1 MTFSL
6 CCWRFAFGARV
17 IETLLKL
24 SINVTR
30 QLFLFFN
37 SRCWDMKAVWHR
49 ELSFSSD
56 PRSEAS
62 EYYFSYIQRYLM
74 TAVCSTSEWFIL
86 RSLPSSPE
94 SNDSSHSLHAFTS
107 PMFIS
112 FLAPSFASCHSMIF
126 LFFFMLYWIIICF
139 ALLFRELVEGWAGS
153 YVRFRSFSC
162 FQFFLKSSIINHSS
176 AASK

>member
-62 EYYFSYIQRYLM
+62 EYYVSYIQRYLM

-86 RSLPSSPE
+86 CSLPYVYIVPGAVFCKLSF
-94 SNDSSHSLHAFTS
+94 NDFCV
-107 PMFIS
+107 FI
-112 FLAPSFASCHSMIF
+112 
-126 LFFFMLYWIIICF
+126 MLYWIIICF
-139 ALLFRELVEGWAGS
+139 AFLFRELVEGWVGS
-153 YVRFRSFSC
+153 YVQIHFPVSI
-162 FQFFLKSSIINHSS
+162 FLKSSIINHSS